1 MKKLLQIG
9 AALNCGAPGRITE
22 QIGLLA
28 MQHGWTV
35 YQAHGLRHSNP
46 SALNSIPMVT
56 KNDERIHALYSLLLD
71 RHGLGPARK
80 THQLVEWIEEN
91 KPDIIHLHNLHGY
104 FLNFKVLFEYLGR
117 TDIPIVW
124 TLHDCWAFTGRC
136 FHFDGIKCEK
146 WKTGCFDCKAEVGY
160 TVSRFCDKS
169 KYLYGLKKRLFT
181 SVRNMTL
188 VPVSDW
194 QAAFLQDSF
203 LSAYPVHTIHNGV
216 DVRAFFPMDGS
227 SLRNKY
233 KLENKYVILGVAA
246 PWNARK
252 GLYDFVR
259 LREVLDNSFAIVL
272 VGLKQNEI
280 ETLPKGIIGIE
291 RTESQK
297 ELAQFYSMADVFC
310 NLTYLDTFPTVNLEA
325 LACGTPV
332 ITYKTGGSPE
342 AIDEQ
347 TGIVV
352 KQGDMKDLVDAVQR
366 LRENPLSGAACRKR
380 AETQFDKDKCFE
392 EYLSLYEELSADR

>member
-80 THQLVEWIEEN
+80 TYKLVEWIEEN

-104 FLNFKVLFEYLGR
+104 FLNFRVLFEFLRR

-124 TLHDCWAFTGRC
+124 TLHDCWPFTGHC
-136 FHFDGIKCEK
+136 AYFDSVDCMK
-146 WKTGCFDCKAEVGY
+146 WQTGCSQCPLKKEY
-160 TVSRFCDKS
+160 PKS
-169 KYLYGLKKRLFT
+169 LFLDRSKNNYELKKDLFVGLK
-181 SVRNMTL
+181 SVTI

-194 QAAFLQDSF
+194 LGEITKKSF
-203 LSAYPVHTIHNGV
+203 LGEYPIKVIHNGV
-216 DVRAFFPMDGS
+216 DINVFRPMRTD
-227 SLRNKY
+227 LRKRMGITDNRTI
-233 KLENKYVILGVAA
+233 VLGLAS
-246 PWNARK
+246 PWIKRK
-252 GLYDFVR
+252 GYDDMILLSQNHNFQ
-259 LREVLDNSFAIVL
+259 LIM
-272 VGLKQNEI
+272 VGVS
-280 ETLPKGIIGIE
+280 
-291 RTESQK
+291 ESQK
-297 ELAQFYSMADVFC
+297 KVLPSNIISVCRTSNVQELAEYYNMADVFI
-310 NLTYLDTFPTVNLEA
+310 NPTYSDNFPTTNIEA

-347 TGIVV
+347 TGVV
-352 KQGDMKDLVDAVQR
+352 VEQGDLKGLVNAVQR
-366 LRENPLSGAACRKR
+366 LRENPLSGAACRER
-380 AETQFDKDKCFE
+380 AETLFDKDKCFE